1 MRRFV
6 LTLPLLALLLPG
18 CKKVDELE
26 AALADA
32 QKQLGATQAELD
44 REKQKNSELQA
55 ENESLQSRMAQLDIE
70 IKGLNDQIEQL
81 AKNANATKAE
91 LDELRAEKAK
101 REAELAV
108 YRQLI
113 NDLRSLV
120 DAGTIKLKFRKGR
133 LTVEL
138 ANAILFDSGSAKLKK
153 EGKQALADLSTAL
166 KKAGQRDFLIAGHTD
181 NIPMKSAKFANN
193 WELSSG
199 RAITV
204 VKSLEENGMNP
215 KMLGAAGFAEH
226 DPVGDNASKEGRAEN
241 RRIEIILMPKLGE
254 IPGMKEM
261 LMNGGKS

>member
-1 MRRFV
+1 M
-6 LTLPLLALLLPG
+6 
-18 CKKVDELE
+18 
-26 AALADA
+26 
-32 QKQLGATQAELD
+32 
-44 REKQKNSELQA
+44 
-55 ENESLQSRMAQLDIE
+55 
-70 IKGLNDQIEQL
+70 
-81 AKNANATKAE
+81 
-91 LDELRAEKAK
+91 
-101 REAELAV
+101 
-108 YRQLI
+108 
-113 NDLRSLV
+113 

-153 EGKQALADLSTAL
+153 EGKQALADLAVAL
-166 KKAGQRDFLIAGHTD
+166 KKAGQREFLIAGHTD

-204 VKSLEENGMNP
+204 VKELEENGMNP

-226 DPVGDNASKEGRAEN
+226 DPVGDNSSKDGRAEN

-261 LMNGGKS
+261 LMEGKSKS